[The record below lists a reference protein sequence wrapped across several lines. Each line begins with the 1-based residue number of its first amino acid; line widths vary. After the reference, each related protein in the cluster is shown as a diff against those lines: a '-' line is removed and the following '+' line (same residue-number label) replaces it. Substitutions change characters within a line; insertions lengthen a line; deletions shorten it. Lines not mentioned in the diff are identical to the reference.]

1 MNGGKGGQVD
11 VLKKS
16 LRQANMKKNIYLVDD
31 DDNIR
36 MLIEYLLGDIGF
48 DVTGYAT
55 ATGFQQ
61 RMEKSLPDL
70 VILDI
75 ILPDGNGLE
84 ICRELKSNQATSHIP
99 VLLMSANLDNKM
111 IAKAALADG
120 FFSKPFDINDF
131 AEKVQQK
138 IAGT

>member
-1 MNGGKGGQVD
+1 
-11 VLKKS
+11 
-16 LRQANMKKNIYLVDD
+16 MKKDIYLVDD

-48 DVTGYAT
+48 EVSGYAT
-55 ATGFQQ
+55 AADFRH
-61 RMEKSLPDL
+61 RMGQSLPDL

-75 ILPDGNGLE
+75 VLPDGNGLE

-99 VLLMSANLDNKM
+99 VFLMSANLDNKM
-111 IAKAALADG
+111 IAKTALADG

-131 AEKVQQK
+131 TDKVQQK
-138 IAGT
+138 LTPDKME

>member
-1 MNGGKGGQVD
+1 MW
-11 VLKKS
+11 KKRPS
-16 LRQANMKKNIYLVDD
+16 KIYYYSNMKKNIYLVDD

-48 DVTGYAT
+48 EVSGYAT
-55 ATGFQQ
+55 AAGFQQ
-61 RMEKSLPDL
+61 GLEQSFPDL

-84 ICRELKSNQATSHIP
+84 MCRELKSNQATSRIP

-111 IAKAALADG
+111 IAKEASADG

-131 AEKVQQK
+131 VEKVQQK
-138 IAGT
+138 IAGV

>member
-1 MNGGKGGQVD
+1 MRGYYYK
-11 VLKKS
+11 
-16 LRQANMKKNIYLVDD
+16 NMKKYIYLVDD

-36 MLIEYLLGDIGF
+36 MLIEYLLGDLGF
-48 DVTGYAT
+48 EVSGYGT
-55 ATGFQQ
+55 AAGFQQ
-61 RMEKSLPDL
+61 GIEKALPDL

-84 ICRELKSNQATSHIP
+84 MCRELKSNQATAHIP

-138 IAGT
+138 IAAA

>member
-1 MNGGKGGQVD
+1 M
-11 VLKKS
+11 LKKS
-16 LRQANMKKNIYLVDD
+16 LQEGNMKKNIYLVDD

-48 DVTGYAT
+48 DVSGYAT
-55 ATGFQQ
+55 AAGFQE
-61 RMEKSLPDL
+61 RMGQSLPDL

-75 ILPDGNGLE
+75 ILPDSNGLE
-84 ICRELKSNQATSHIP
+84 ICRELKSNKATAHIP

-111 IAKAALADG
+111 IAKTALADG

-138 IAGT
+138 IAGV

>member
-1 MNGGKGGQVD
+1 
-11 VLKKS
+11 
-16 LRQANMKKNIYLVDD
+16 MKKNIYLVDD

-48 DVTGYAT
+48 EVSGYAT
-55 ATGFQQ
+55 AAGFQQ
-61 RMEKSLPDL
+61 GLEQSLPDL
-70 VILDI
+70 IVLDI

-84 ICRELKSNQATSHIP
+84 MCRELKSNPATSHIP
-99 VLLMSANLDNKM
+99 VLLMSANLNNKM
-111 IAKAALADG
+111 IAKDASADG

-138 IAGT
+138 IAGL